1 MCQAPMSFWRG
12 CVPNI
17 RGTHTDC
24 SRLTCSE
31 SRDPRFE
38 NLSGKFSTDQFRK
51 QYAFVYDEALPE
63 EKRDLK
69 SQMQVQCPF
78 SVICTDKS
86 GATSMCLPYTSAS
99 CMYWSQQ
106 DV

>member
-1 MCQAPMSFWRG
+1 
-12 CVPNI
+12 VPDI
-17 RGTHTDC
+17 CGTYTDC
-24 SRLTCSE
+24 LCLTCSE

-69 SQMQVQCPF
+69 SQMQVKC
-78 SVICTDKS
+78 SVSLICNNKS
-86 GATSMCLPYTSAS
+86 GATSMYLPHTSAL
-99 CMYWSQQ
+99 CMHLNQQ